1 MWLLEKYRRGYEAV
15 TGLRYDF
22 FSQAFESMIDL
33 DTPTCRAHETR
44 IVDTVY
50 SLRIFIQIRI
60 LIGFPLWNLLS
71 ITTSVL
77 SALYSIDLPHPNSTC
92 PIKLY

>member
-33 DTPTCRAHETR
+33 DTPTCRAHKTR

-50 SLRIFIQIRI
+50 SLRLF
-60 LIGFPLWNLLS
+60 
-71 ITTSVL
+71 
-77 SALYSIDLPHPNSTC
+77 
-92 PIKLY
+92 IKLEFSLDFPCGIY